1 MFNLPR
7 MHKKLVSI
15 SFFRIAIAILLG
27 ILYTTYR
34 SKRERTRLILTY
46 QCLYIRFPP
55 FLALAYVKSRFG
67 FSKVVNYMLA
77 AFLCAELYSAMR
89 RQCNDIFPLHRRMQA
104 SSKELSSLPAAALT
118 AYFLCMGLRMI
129 GVAKGIPFATR
140 FFLVNHFIYYHI
152 IIKKSTKRKYFY
164 MQFIP

>member
-1 MFNLPR
+1 

-15 SFFRIAIAILLG
+15 SFFRIDIAILLG

-89 RQCNDIFPLHRRMQA
+89 RQCNCIFPLHGSAHNKRGCREIMQYTQYIA
-104 SSKELSSLPAAALT
+104 LIIYISNNILWVNCIIRQPLSS
-118 AYFLCMGLRMI
+118 C
-129 GVAKGIPFATR
+129 K
-140 FFLVNHFIYYHI
+140 H
-152 IIKKSTKRKYFY
+152 KY
-164 MQFIP
+164 

>member
-15 SFFRIAIAILLG
+15 SFFRIDIAILLG

-89 RQCNDIFPLHRRMQA
+89 RQCNGIFPLHRRMQA
-104 SSKELSSLPAAALT
+104 SSKELSSLPAAALA
-118 AYFLCMGLRMI
+118 AYFLCMGLYI
-129 GVAKGIPFATR
+129 NKSKGLSISWQPLTLFLSSYYYYLLSYIPINFP
-140 FFLVNHFIYYHI
+140 I
-152 IIKKSTKRKYFY
+152 
-164 MQFIP
+164 Q

>member
-15 SFFRIAIAILLG
+15 SFFRIDIAILLG

-89 RQCNDIFPLHRRMQA
+89 RQCNGIFPLHRRMQA
-104 SSKELSSLPAAALT
+104 SSKGLSGNNAIHPIYCIDYLYKQQYIVGKLHYLT
-118 AYFLCMGLRMI
+118 APFL
-129 GVAKGIPFATR
+129 
-140 FFLVNHFIYYHI
+140 
-152 IIKKSTKRKYFY
+152 
-164 MQFIP
+164 MQT

>member
-7 MHKKLVSI
+7 MHKKLVYI
-15 SFFRIAIAILLG
+15 SFFRIDIAILLG

-89 RQCNDIFPLHRRMQA
+89 RQCNCIFPLHRRMQA

-118 AYFLCMGLRMI
+118 AYFLCMGLR
-129 GVAKGIPFATR
+129 
-140 FFLVNHFIYYHI
+140 I
-152 IIKKSTKRKYFY
+152 IRGAVGK
-164 MQFIP
+164 